1 MKPMLNLARRAA
13 LGAAA
18 GLLPLMALGGPLN
31 LTQVPLYLSTLVK
44 PNVLS
49 VRDNSESMDG
59 TMAGQLIAGSDPT
72 TRGNTARSV
81 IRNAVTAFQT
91 SFNWGL
97 ETFGLSDGPWLN
109 TTYAYFFG
117 NDQQVVYT
125 NDCVAGIS
133 LSNGGLRCV
142 ANPEPAANGYSYITY
157 EYTGDDPE
165 INDVLYTQFYGN
177 QLYGIGVP
185 NSTSYY
191 VYANHGPTTG
201 WSSTDLQNQ
210 LGNGAWTF
218 SPTDAGYLPAT
229 PPNDRMFWLLRAW
242 GYYADITGM
251 GQLLQPVAPSSNAQI
266 GALMSYLGNETNG
279 ATGEI
284 KNAAVFTPLSGSF
297 QTARSYFAGQ
307 LAGTSS
313 PITASCQRN
322 FVLLATDGN
331 PTGQTSGQM
340 WSLAQQQNTYNAATN
355 TWSFSTAANDVFNS
369 VSSLRALAY
378 NANNYD
384 VQTYVVG
391 LGDTVA
397 NPASVATL
405 NQIANLG
412 GTNHAY
418 LASNQAALAAAF
430 NSISV
435 DIVARTSAA
444 SSVSVNSGAWNN
456 GTNLYQGRFNS
467 GDWSGQLLQFPILG
481 TGAVGANANWDAG
494 QLLNSNNWNTGR
506 QILTYKPSA
515 ALGSRGVAF
524 RWPANPSAPQANE
537 IDAGMV
543 AALNTSL
550 AGAVDGYGAQR
561 LAWLRGNTA
570 LELRNCGGCA
580 APTFRN
586 RASTVLGD
594 IVNSAPL
601 YIGGPSSSYRD
612 NIASVP
618 YSSYAASRTAQT
630 PMIYVGAND
639 GMLHAFNANTGAEVF
654 AYVPWAVRNRLSA
667 LPDPAYTHLYTVDG
681 SPSVFDAFYAGAW
694 HSLLVSGMNA
704 GAQGL
709 FALDVTQAPSVTEA
723 NGAAVPRWEI
733 DGSDP
738 DVGYIFSKPVL
749 VPLRDGSW
757 RVLVGNGY
765 NSSNGHAVLL
775 MIDVQTGAISRIDTL
790 AGSAAAPNGLSG
802 LVTVSKTGN
811 GIVDYVY
818 AGDLNGNLWKFDLS
832 AAAPANWKVAYG
844 NAGAPQP
851 LFTTAAG
858 QPITGRPDVTL
869 TAAGQY
875 LVTFGTGR
883 YIDVSDT
890 AAGAQQALYGIVDGG
905 APVAMASLQVQT
917 IDTTSVANNNTW
929 RLTTHAVGPSTDGIT
944 LAGDNQIS
952 VNQYRSA
959 KGGWVLTLPA
969 GGERVVADAT
979 IRYGRVTFSSLVPST
994 VVCSSGGSG
1003 WLTTLDVLTGNRSP
1017 AFDVNGDGTINAND
1031 LVLGMTPSSVQISS
1045 IPAAATTIR
1054 GENRHYDN
1062 NLVNTSGG
1070 TVLPIQTLG
1079 NQKNSSR
1086 ASWEQIK

>member
-1 MKPMLNLARRAA
+1 MLTLARRAA

-31 LTQVPLYLSTLVK
+31 LSQAPLYLSTLVK
-44 PNVLS
+44 PNVLI
-49 VRDNSESMDG
+49 VLDNSESMDG
-59 TMAGQLIAGSDPT
+59 TMAGQLIAGNDPS
-72 TRGNTARSV
+72 TRGNTARTV
-81 IRNAVTAFQT
+81 IRNAITAFQT

-97 ETFGLSDGPWLN
+97 ETFGLSDGPWLL
-109 TTYAYFFG
+109 TTYAYYFG

-125 NDCVAGIS
+125 NDCVGGIS
-133 LSNGGLRCV
+133 VSNGGLRCV
-142 ANPEPAANGYSYITY
+142 ANPEPAVNGFNFITY
-157 EYTGDDPE
+157 QFTGDDPE
-165 INDVLYTQFYGN
+165 INDVLYAGFYGN

-185 NSTSYY
+185 GSTNYW
-191 VYANHGPTTG
+191 VYANHLATTG
-201 WSSTDLQNQ
+201 WASTDFKNQ
-210 LGNGAWTF
+210 QGGAPWGFT
-218 SPTDAGYLPAT
+218 PTDAGYLPQT

-266 GALMSYLGNETNG
+266 SALMKYLGNETNG
-279 ATGEI
+279 ANGEI
-284 KNAAVFTPLSGSF
+284 KNAAVFTPLSGSL
-297 QTARSYFAGQ
+297 QTAKSYYGGQ
-307 LAGTSS
+307 LAGNSS
-313 PITASCQRN
+313 PISASCQRS

-331 PTGQTSGQM
+331 PTGQTNGQM
-340 WSLAQQQNTYNAATN
+340 WSLAQQNTTFNAATN
-355 TWSFSTAANDVFNS
+355 SWTYSTAANDVFNS
-369 VSSLRALAY
+369 VTGLRSVGL
-378 NANNYD
+378 NGNNYD
-384 VQTYVVG
+384 IQTYVVG

-412 GTNHAY
+412 GTSQAY

-435 DIVARTSAA
+435 DIVAKTSAA
-444 SSVSVNSGAWNN
+444 SAVSVNSGAWNN

-467 GDWSGQLLQFPILG
+467 GDWSGQLLEYPILG
-481 TGAVGANANWDAG
+481 SGAVGANATWDAG
-494 QLLNSNNWNTGR
+494 QLLNANSWNNGR
-506 QILTYKPSA
+506 QILTYKASA
-515 ALGSRGVAF
+515 AAGSRGVPF
-524 RWPANPSAPQANE
+524 RWPANPAAPQAGE

-543 AALNTSL
+543 TALNTSMS
-550 AGAVDGYGAQR
+550 GVVDGYGSQR

-570 LELRNCGGCA
+570 QELRNCNGCA

-586 RASTVLGD
+586 RASSVLGD

-612 NIASVP
+612 NIAGVP
-618 YSSYAASRTAQT
+618 YSTYAATRRSQT
-630 PMIYVGAND
+630 PMIFVGAND

-667 LPDPAYTHLYTVDG
+667 LPDPAYAHLYTVDG
-681 SPSVFDAFYAGAW
+681 SPSVFDAYYEGAW
-694 HSLLVSGMNA
+694 HSLLISGMNA
-704 GAQGL
+704 GAKGL
-709 FALDVTQAPSVTEA
+709 FALDVTNAAAVTEA
-723 NGAAVPRWEI
+723 NGASVPRWEI
-733 DGSDP
+733 DGSDG
-738 DVGYIFSKPVL
+738 DVGYIFGKPVL

-790 AGSAAAPNGLSG
+790 AGSAASPNGLSG
-802 LVTVSKTGN
+802 LVTVSKSGN

-832 AAAPANWKVAYG
+832 SASSQNWKVGYGNAAAPL
-844 NAGAPQP
+844 P

-869 TAAGQY
+869 NAAGQY
-875 LVTFGTGR
+875 LIVFGTGR
-883 YIDVSDT
+883 YIDTSDT
-890 AAGAQQALYGIVDGG
+890 AAGAQQALYGVVDGG
-905 APVAMASLQVQT
+905 APVAMGSLEVQT
-917 IDTTSVANNNTW
+917 IDTTSVANSNTW

-952 VNQYRSA
+952 VSQYNSG

-994 VVCSSGGSG
+994 VVCSSGGTG

-1017 AFDVNGDGTINAND
+1017 AFDVNGDGTVNGND
-1031 LVLGMTPSSVQISS
+1031 LVLGMTPSSVQIGS

-1054 GENRHYDN
+1054 GQNRHYDN
-1062 NLVNTSGG
+1062 NLINTSGG
-1070 TVLPIQTLG
+1070 TVVPIETLG
-1079 NQKNSSR
+1079 NQKNSGR